1 MAGPNQT
8 WAQDPES
15 GAGDAQG
22 HQLTAGDAQP
32 YADTD
37 RFGKTQTGDAKPISG
52 PMNLVSDPV
61 WGIQA
66 PTGGKNAPDAPEVP
80 VTKGQ

>member
-1 MAGPNQT
+1 MTDQT

-22 HQLTAGDAQP
+22 HPTTAGDSQP

-37 RFGKTQTGDAKPISG
+37 RFGKTQVGETRNIMPPGNRIT
-52 PMNLVSDPV
+52 DPV

-66 PTGGKNAPDAPEVP
+66 PTGGTPADPEIE
-80 VTKGQ
+80 